1 MSLAPVA
8 DGTGARSRGR
18 SAGLE
23 SLSVVALG
31 ATRLIA
37 RWPGLASVPVSYG
50 IAAACLY
57 GHSYGYI
64 ISAVIAGAVGAGWY
78 GSPLRELEARRRD
91 GRATGRS

>member
-1 MSLAPVA
+1 VNLESAT
-8 DGTGARSRGR
+8 DGTGARAGGR

-31 ATRLIA
+31 AKRLIA

-57 GHSYGYI
+57 DHAYGYI
-64 ISAVIAGAVGAGWY
+64 ISAVIAGAVGVGWY
-78 GSPLRELEARRRD
+78 ASPLRGLEARRRD
-91 GRATGRS
+91 GRPAGHS